1 MPHQVNIE
9 SFTKVDGE
17 KINVQTTVEHVADGR
32 PPEQVVIEKVIDLNE
47 QVTRDALIALGWTPP
62 GGRCAAYNTIR
73 ERIQA
78 IQYEGEQYLV
88 SWRFETTVE
97 ETPPFPANL
106 PPTHE
111 RIAVW
116 LDAAVD
122 MVTPKAAT

>member
-1 MPHQVNIE
+1 MTYQVNIE
-9 SFTKVDGE
+9 SFAKVDGE

-88 SWRFETTVE
+88 SWRFETPA
-97 ETPPFPANL
+97 PPFPSDL

-111 RIAVW
+111 RIAAW

-122 MVTPKAAT
+122 ALVPGAAT

>member
-9 SFTKVDGE
+9 SFARVDGE

-32 PPEQVVIEKVIDLNE
+32 PPEQVVLEKVVDLNE
-47 QVTRDALIALGWTPP
+47 QVVRRELIALGWTPP
-62 GGRCAAYNTIR
+62 GGRCAAYNAIR
-73 ERIQA
+73 ERILA
-78 IQYEGEQYLV
+78 IQYEGEHDLV
-88 SWRFETTVE
+88 SWRFETPV
-97 ETPPFPANL
+97 PPFPSDL

-122 MVTPKAAT
+122 ALVPGAAT